1 MLNLKLL
8 LPIPLMLLTGCAT
21 DRINQDAICKGTM
34 AVRDAHTDA
43 LVSHGEEIIRIG
55 AGDILVTGRNLI
67 GSIDAACANK

>member
-1 MLNLKLL
+1 
-8 LPIPLMLLTGCAT
+8 
-21 DRINQDAICKGTM
+21 M